1 MQTIKKIGVKV
12 WQPIIDKLDRK
23 IESGCLRRDAYIN
36 QILSIEIDRLDEEI
50 TQSNSEAA
58 RDFIV
63 GKLNRLNRKM
73 VTFSLRSDLVDRL
86 DEICASKLIVRDAF
100 FNRILFMLIAKP
112 TTIER
117 VLLGMLDFDWK
128 KKVWDEHSCDWGVFA
143 STFYPLEPVID
154 PFFFIREGIRLTQK
168 ELGNTGNPFYMVQL
182 TDRQLKDRD
191 LFGLNCYLPDI
202 DVPRTHDFKEL
213 LDDL

>member
-50 TQSNSEAA
+50 TQPNSEAA
-58 RDFIV
+58 RNFIV
-63 GKLNRLNRKM
+63 RKLNCLNRKM

-100 FNRILFMLIAKP
+100 FNRILLMLAAKP
-112 TTIER
+112 SILER
-117 VLLGMLDFDWK
+117 LFIGVLDFDWK
-128 KKVWDEHSCDWGVFA
+128 KKVWDEHACDWGLFG
-143 STFYPLEPVID
+143 STLHPLEPNID

-182 TDRQLKDRD
+182 TDRHIKDRD
-191 LFGLNCYLPDI
+191 LFGLNCYFPDI
-202 DVPRTHDFKEL
+202 DVPRTQAFKEL